1 MESRTHDQDRRIG
14 RARNRIHLLRPSP
27 AGDPMS
33 TNGKPSRHLRGYGST
48 HDARRRQVKPL
59 VDSGNAVCS
68 RCGDPISPREQWHL
82 DHTDDRT
89 GYLGVAHAYCN
100 LRAAG
105 IKTAKLHN
113 ENTPSR
119 TSRIW

>member
-1 MESRTHDQDRRIG
+1 
-14 RARNRIHLLRPSP
+14 
-27 AGDPMS
+27 MS

-68 RCGDPISPREQWHL
+68 RCGNPISPREQWHL

-105 IKTAKLHN
+105 IKTAKL
-113 ENTPSR
+113 R
-119 TSRIW
+119 KFGQGMRWSRIWYEPVPPGTHVGGVVYGDDGQPI

>member
-1 MESRTHDQDRRIG
+1 MKIG
-14 RARNRIHLLRPSP
+14 SGFTGYLLQPRPADS
-27 AGDPMS
+27 MS

-48 HDARRRQVKPL
+48 HATRRRQVKPL

-105 IKTAKLHN
+105 IKTAN
-113 ENTPSR
+113 STTR
-119 TSRIW
+119 THPPAPHASG